1 MPNYTLGRIVNHDP
15 RSRWH
20 ANPTDAVSV
29 HIANVR
35 WDRFSPILDQGD
47 LGCCTGCAMTGWL
60 GCYPHITSKAAGDR
74 YNLEFAHKLY
84 SRATQIDP
92 FPGTWPPTDTGS
104 SGLAVAKA
112 AKELKEIS
120 KYQWAFSADGLA
132 KALQTG
138 PAIIGV
144 PWFEGMFTPDRD
156 GRIWPTGG
164 IAGGHEILVRGI
176 IGRDFLLSNSW
187 GTSWGLKGEC
197 LLPMDAW
204 STLRRNQADVTIPVA

>member
-1 MPNYTLGRIVNHDP
+1 MPYSLGRVVHHDS

-20 ANPTDAVSV
+20 ADQIETTSIPIT
-29 HIANVR
+29 NVI
-35 WDRFSPILDQGD
+35 WDRLTPILDQGD

-60 GCYPHITSKAAGDR
+60 GCRPHVTSEDATKR

-120 KYQWAFSADGLA
+120 CYKWAFTANGLA
-132 KALQTG
+132 KALQAG
-138 PAIIGV
+138 PVIIGI
-144 PWFEGMFTPDRD
+144 PWYEGMFTPDRD
-156 GRIWPTGG
+156 GRIWPAGE

-187 GTSWGLKGEC
+187 GTGWGLGGEC
-197 LLPMDAW
+197 LLPMDVW